1 MKQISKMSK
10 AVIIGGGIIGLFS
23 AYYLNKSGWEVDIID
38 QGDLSDNCSYGNAGM
53 ITPSH
58 FIPLAAPGMV
68 EQGIRWMFD
77 SKSPFYVKPSLN
89 PELIGWGLKFLKSAT
104 RKHVD
109 RSAGALRDIS
119 VMSKVLF
126 QEFEKD
132 ANIDFGLEDKGI
144 LMLFKTPKF
153 VEEEKHM
160 AEQAINL
167 GLDAQYLSPEECGK
181 LQPGVEMD
189 ILGAVHYHC
198 DAHLYPNKLM
208 RELIKYIENAKGAT
222 IYRNTEIV
230 RIAHSEG
237 KITSVSS
244 KDKEFKGDAY
254 VLAGGAWS
262 PGIARLA
269 GFKVP
274 LMPGKGYSFMVP
286 QDESKRM
293 TIPSILCEAR
303 VAITPMNNS
312 IRYGGT
318 MEVGKI
324 NSRINMNRV
333 QGIVESVP
341 KYFPNFKPEMPQK
354 KDIWFGFRPVS
365 PDGMP
370 YIGSSNK
377 YKNLAVATGHAMI
390 GLSLGPATGKII
402 SQVLN
407 SQSPEMN
414 ITPFAVD
421 RFQ

>member
-1 MKQISKMSK
+1 MSK

-23 AYYLNKSGWEVDIID
+23 AYYLNKSGWDVEVVD

-58 FIPLAAPGMV
+58 FVPLAAPGMV

-89 PELIGWGLKFLKSAT
+89 PELVGWGLKFLKSAT

-109 RSAGALRDIS
+109 RSAVALRDIS
-119 VMSKVLF
+119 VMSKKLF
-126 QEFEKD
+126 HEFEED
-132 ANIDFGLEDKGI
+132 SDIDFGLEDKGI
-144 LMLFKTPKF
+144 LMLFKTQK
-153 VEEEKHM
+153 VEEEERHM
-160 AEQAINL
+160 VEQATNL
-167 GLDAQYLSPEECGK
+167 GLDAQYLSPEQCNK
-181 LQPGVEMD
+181 LQPDVEMD

-208 RELIKYIENAKGAT
+208 RELIKYLEGKGVKM
-222 IYRNTEIV
+222 YRNT
-230 RIAHSEG
+230 RIDRITHDSG
-237 KITSVSS
+237 KVTSIGSA
-244 KDKEFKGDAY
+244 DKEFKGDAY
-254 VLAGGAWS
+254 VIATGSWS
-262 PGIARLA
+262 PAVSKLVGL
-269 GFKVP
+269 KVP

-286 QDESKRM
+286 QDDSKRM

-324 NSRINMNRV
+324 NDKINMNRV
-333 QGIVESVP
+333 RGIVESVP
-341 KYFPNFKPEMPQK
+341 KYFLNFKPEMPQE

-370 YIGSSNK
+370 YIGMSGK
-377 YKNLAVATGHAMI
+377 YDNLAIATGHAMI

-402 SQVLN
+402 SDTLTGTK
-407 SQSPEMN
+407 PEMN
-414 ITPFAVD
+414 MSPFAVD

>member
-1 MKQISKMSK
+1 MSK

-119 VMSKVLF
+119 VMSKKLF

-132 ANIDFGLEDKGI
+132 SNIEFGLEGKGI

-160 AEQAINL
+160 AEQATKL
-167 GLDAQYLSPEECGK
+167 GLDAQYLSPEECIQ

-208 RELIKYIENAKGAT
+208 RGLIKYVENTKGIT
-222 IYRNTEIV
+222 IYRNTEITKIV
-230 RIAHSEG
+230 HESGRIA
-237 KITSVSS
+237 SVSS

-254 VLAGGAWS
+254 VVAGGAWS

-269 GFKVP
+269 GLKVP

-303 VAITPMNNS
+303 VAITPMNGS

-324 NSRINMNRV
+324 NSQINLNRV

-341 KYFPNFKPEMPQK
+341 KYFPNFKPEMPQQ

-370 YIGSSNK
+370 YIGLSGK
-377 YKNLAVATGHAMI
+377 YQNLAVATGHAMI
-390 GLSLGPATGKII
+390 GLSLGPATGQII

-407 SQSPEMN
+407 GQSPEMN

>member
-1 MKQISKMSK
+1 MSK
-10 AVIIGGGIIGLFS
+10 AVIIGGGVIGLFS

-58 FIPLAAPGMV
+58 FVPLAAPGMV
-68 EQGIRWMFD
+68 EQGIRWMFN

-119 VMSKVLF
+119 MMSKKLF

-132 ANIDFGLEDKGI
+132 SNIEFGLEDKGI

-160 AEQAINL
+160 AEQATNL
-167 GLDAQYLSPEECGK
+167 GLDAQYLSPEECRQ

-208 RELIKYIENAKGAT
+208 LGLIRYVENAKGIA
-222 IYRNTEIV
+222 IYRNTEITKIV
-230 RIAHSEG
+230 HDSG
-237 KITSVSS
+237 KITSLSS

-254 VLAGGAWS
+254 VVAGGAWS

-269 GFKVP
+269 GLKVP

-303 VAITPMNNS
+303 VAITPMNGS

-324 NSRINMNRV
+324 NKQINMSRV

-341 KYFPNFKPEMPQK
+341 RYFPNFKPEMPQQ

-370 YIGSSNK
+370 YIGLSNK
-377 YKNLAVATGHAMI
+377 YQNLAVATGHAMI

-402 SQVLN
+402 SEVLN
-407 SQSPEMN
+407 GQSPEMN
-414 ITPFAVD
+414 MSPFAVD

>member
-1 MKQISKMSK
+1 MSK
-10 AVIIGGGIIGLFS
+10 AVIIGGGVIGLFS

-58 FIPLAAPGMV
+58 FIPLAAPGMI

-119 VMSKVLF
+119 VMSKLLF

-132 ANIDFGLEDKGI
+132 SKIDFGLQDKGI

-167 GLDAQYLSPEECGK
+167 GLDAQYLSPEECRQ

-208 RELIKYIENAKGAT
+208 RGLIKYIENAKGVT

-230 RIAHSEG
+230 KISHEAG
-237 KITSVSS
+237 KITSVNS

-254 VLAGGAWS
+254 VVAGGAWS

-269 GFKVP
+269 GLKVP

-286 QDESKRM
+286 QEESKQM

-303 VAITPMNNS
+303 VAITPMNGS

-324 NSRINMNRV
+324 NNNINMSRV

-341 KYFPNFKPEMPQK
+341 KYLPNFKPKMPQQ

-370 YIGSSNK
+370 YIGLSNK
-377 YKNLAVATGHAMI
+377 YQNLAVATGHAMI
-390 GLSLGPATGKII
+390 GLGLGPATGKII

-407 SQSPEMN
+407 GQLTEMN

>member
-1 MKQISKMSK
+1 MSK
-10 AVIIGGGIIGLFS
+10 AVIIGGGVIGLFS

-58 FIPLAAPGMV
+58 FVPLAAPGMV

-132 ANIDFGLEDKGI
+132 SNIEFGLEDKGI
-144 LMLFKTPKF
+144 LMLFKTPAF
-153 VEEEKHM
+153 VEEEKHL
-160 AEQAINL
+160 AEQATNL
-167 GLDAQYLSPEECGK
+167 GLDAQYLSPEECRQ

-208 RELIKYIENAKGAT
+208 RGLIKYVENAKGIT
-222 IYRNTEIV
+222 IYRNTEVTKITNDT
-230 RIAHSEG
+230 G

-254 VLAGGAWS
+254 VVAGGAWS

-269 GFKVP
+269 GLKVP

-286 QDESKRM
+286 QDDSKRM

-303 VAITPMNNS
+303 VAITPMNGS

-324 NSRINMNRV
+324 NQKINMNRV

-341 KYFPNFKPEMPQK
+341 KYFPNFKPEMPQQ

-370 YIGSSNK
+370 YIGLSNK

-402 SQVLN
+402 SEVLN
-407 SQSPEMN
+407 GKPAEMN

>member
-1 MKQISKMSK
+1 MSK
-10 AVIIGGGIIGLFS
+10 AVIIGGGVIGLFS

-58 FIPLAAPGMV
+58 FVPLAAPGMV

-77 SKSPFYVKPSLN
+77 SKSPFYVKPSFN

-109 RSAGALRDIS
+109 RSAGALCDIS
-119 VMSKVLF
+119 VMSKKLF

-132 ANIDFGLEDKGI
+132 SNIDFGLEDKGI
-144 LMLFKTPKF
+144 LMLFKTPAF
-153 VEEEKHM
+153 VEEEKHL
-160 AEQAINL
+160 AEQATNL
-167 GLDAQYLSPEECGK
+167 GLDAQYLSPDECRQ

-208 RELIKYIENAKGAT
+208 RGLIKHVENTKGIT
-222 IYRNTEIV
+222 VYRNTEITK
-230 RIAHSEG
+230 ILHDSG

-254 VLAGGAWS
+254 VVAGGAWS

-269 GFKVP
+269 GLKVP

-303 VAITPMNNS
+303 VAITPMNGS

-324 NSRINMNRV
+324 NKQINMNRV

-341 KYFPNFKPEMPQK
+341 KYFPNFKPEMPQQ

-370 YIGSSNK
+370 YIGLSNK

-402 SQVLN
+402 SEVLN
-407 SQSPEMN
+407 GQSPEMN

>member
-1 MKQISKMSK
+1 MSK
-10 AVIIGGGIIGLFS
+10 AVIIGGGVIGLFS
-23 AYYLNKSGWEVDIID
+23 AYYLNQSGWEVEIID
-38 QGDLSDNCSYGNAGM
+38 QGDLTDNCSYGNAGM

-58 FIPLAAPGMV
+58 FVPLAAPGMV
-68 EQGIRWMFD
+68 EQGIRWMFN

-119 VMSKVLF
+119 VISKKLF
-126 QEFEKD
+126 QQFEQD
-132 ANIDFGLEDKGI
+132 TNIDFGLEDKGI

-153 VEEEKHM
+153 VEEEKHL
-160 AEQAINL
+160 AEHATNL
-167 GLDAQYLSPEECGK
+167 GLDAQYLSPDECRQ

-208 RELIKYIENAKGAT
+208 RGLIKYIENAKGVT

-230 RIAHSEG
+230 TIAHDDG
-237 KITSVSS
+237 KITSINS

-254 VLAGGAWS
+254 VVAGGAWS

-269 GFKVP
+269 GLKVP

-286 QDESKRM
+286 QDDSKRM

-303 VAITPMNNS
+303 VAITPMNGS

-324 NSRINMNRV
+324 NNQINMSRV

-341 KYFPNFKPEMPQK
+341 KYFPNFKPEMPQE

-370 YIGSSNK
+370 YIGLSNK
-377 YKNLAVATGHAMI
+377 YKNLAIATGHAMI

-402 SQVLN
+402 SNVLDGK
-407 SQSPEMN
+407 SPEMN
-414 ITPFAVD
+414 MSPFAVD

>member
-1 MKQISKMSK
+1 MSK
-10 AVIIGGGIIGLFS
+10 AVIIGGGVIGLFS

-119 VMSKVLF
+119 VMSKILF
-126 QEFEKD
+126 QEFEKES
-132 ANIDFGLEDKGI
+132 NIEFGLEDKGI

-160 AEQAINL
+160 AEQATNL
-167 GLDAQYLSPEECGK
+167 GLDAQYLSPEQCSQ

-208 RELIKYIENAKGAT
+208 KELVKYMENAKGVT

-230 RIAHSEG
+230 KITHDSG

-244 KDKEFKGDAY
+244 TDKEFKGDAY
-254 VLAGGAWS
+254 VVAGGAWS
-262 PGIARLA
+262 PGIAKLA
-269 GFKVP
+269 GLKVP

-286 QDESKRM
+286 QEELKRM

-303 VAITPMNNS
+303 VAITPMNSS

-324 NSRINMNRV
+324 NNKINMNRV

-341 KYFPNFKPEMPQK
+341 KYFPNFKPDMPQA

-370 YIGSSNK
+370 YIGLSNK
-377 YKNLAVATGHAMI
+377 YQNLAVATGHAMI

-407 SQSPEMN
+407 GRTPEMN
-414 ITPFAVD
+414 ITPFDVD

>member
-1 MKQISKMSK
+1 MSK
-10 AVIIGGGIIGLFS
+10 AVIIGGGVIGLFS
-23 AYYLNKSGWEVDIID
+23 AYYLNKSGWEVDIVD

-58 FIPLAAPGMV
+58 FVPLAAPGMV
-68 EQGIRWMFD
+68 EQGIRWMFN

-119 VMSKVLF
+119 MMSKKLF

-132 ANIDFGLEDKGI
+132 SNIEFGFEDKGI

-153 VEEEKHM
+153 VEEERHL
-160 AEQAINL
+160 AEHATNL
-167 GLDAQYLSPEECGK
+167 GLDAQYLSPEECRQ

-208 RELIKYIENAKGAT
+208 LGLIRYVENANGIT
-222 IYRNTEIV
+222 IYRNTEITKIV
-230 RIAHSEG
+230 HDSG

-244 KDKEFKGDAY
+244 RDKEFKGDAY
-254 VLAGGAWS
+254 VVAGGAWS
-262 PGIARLA
+262 AGIARLA
-269 GFKVP
+269 DLKVP

-303 VAITPMNNS
+303 VAITPMNGS

-318 MEVGKI
+318 MEVG
-324 NSRINMNRV
+324 RINKQINMSRV

-341 KYFPNFKPEMPQK
+341 RYFPNFKPEMPQQ

-370 YIGSSNK
+370 YIGLSNK
-377 YKNLAVATGHAMI
+377 YQNLAVATGHAMI

-407 SQSPEMN
+407 GQSTEMN
-414 ITPFAVD
+414 TTPFAVD

>member
-1 MKQISKMSK
+1 MSK
-10 AVIIGGGIIGLFS
+10 AVIIGGGVIGLFS

-58 FIPLAAPGMV
+58 FVPLAAPGMV
-68 EQGIRWMFD
+68 EQGIRWMFN

-119 VMSKVLF
+119 MMSKKLF

-132 ANIDFGLEDKGI
+132 SNIEFGLEDKGI

-153 VEEEKHM
+153 VEEEKHL
-160 AEQAINL
+160 AEHATNL
-167 GLDAQYLSPEECGK
+167 GLDAQYLSPEECRQ

-208 RELIKYIENAKGAT
+208 LGLIRYVENAKGIT
-222 IYRNTEIV
+222 IYRNTEITKIV
-230 RIAHSEG
+230 HDSG

-254 VLAGGAWS
+254 VVAGGAWS

-269 GFKVP
+269 GLKVP

-303 VAITPMNNS
+303 VAITPMNGS

-324 NSRINMNRV
+324 NQQINMSRV

-341 KYFPNFKPEMPQK
+341 RYFPNFKPEMPQQ

-365 PDGMP
+365 PDGIP
-370 YIGSSNK
+370 YIGLSGK

-407 SQSPEMN
+407 GQSTEMN

>member
-1 MKQISKMSK
+1 MSK
-10 AVIIGGGIIGLFS
+10 AVIIGGGVIGLFS

-58 FIPLAAPGMV
+58 FIPLAAPGMI

-119 VMSKVLF
+119 VMSKLLF

-132 ANIDFGLEDKGI
+132 SKIDFGLEDKGI

-167 GLDAQYLSPEECGK
+167 GLDAQYLSPEECRQ

-208 RELIKYIENAKGAT
+208 RGLIKYIENAKGVT

-230 RIAHSEG
+230 KILHEAG
-237 KITSVSS
+237 KITSVNS

-254 VLAGGAWS
+254 VVAGGAWS

-269 GFKVP
+269 GLKVP

-286 QDESKRM
+286 QEESKQM

-303 VAITPMNNS
+303 VAITPMNGS

-324 NSRINMNRV
+324 NNNINMSRV

-341 KYFPNFKPEMPQK
+341 KYLPNFKPEMPQQ

-370 YIGSSNK
+370 YIGLSNK
-377 YKNLAVATGHAMI
+377 YQNLAVATGHAMI
-390 GLSLGPATGKII
+390 GLGLGPATGKII

-407 SQSPEMN
+407 GQLTEMN